1 MNTTIESENEYDL
14 PGIVRYVGRHTVCY
28 TVNASE
34 YFADFVPQ
42 MDVCGNFRLMMSKDT
57 VRVENGG
64 FVLRACNT
72 YYEGDGR
79 NEPRYECEDSEDV
92 PIGYCPFCGA
102 ELVVGEDIIE
112 DGGEDGTDQ

>member
-1 MNTTIESENEYDL
+1 MNTTIESDSVYDL
-14 PGIVRYVGRHTVCY
+14 SRIVRERGRHTVCY

-34 YFADFVPQ
+34 HFADFVPQ
-42 MDVCGNFRLMMSKDT
+42 ADVCWNFRLMMSKDT
-57 VRVENGG
+57 VRVERGE
-64 FVLRACNT
+64 FILRACNT

-102 ELVVGEDIIE
+102 ELVVGDDIIE
-112 DGGEDGTDQ
+112 DGDGDDS

>member
-1 MNTTIESENEYDL
+1 MNTMIESENEYDL
-14 PGIVRYVGRHTVCY
+14 PGIVRNVGRHTVCY

-42 MDVCGNFRLMMSKDT
+42 MDVCKNFRLMMSKDT
-57 VRVENGG
+57 VRVERGG
-64 FVLRACNT
+64 FILRACNT

-102 ELVVGEDIIE
+102 ELVVGDDIIE
-112 DGGEDGTDQ
+112 DGDGDDN